1 MLLRLFFVLSA
12 GLLLGFAFGSRAAP
26 GEERRGEQR
35 AEQRTRRIPEFENEH
50 LKVWKTIIHPNQPLS
65 MHRHENGRAI
75 VAIRGGTLQVV
86 RESGEEKAMTWESG
100 RAYWLD
106 ADPPGE
112 LHGDVNRGAEPIEV
126 IVLELQ
132 R

>member
-1 MLLRLFFVLSA
+1 MLRLLLVLSV
-12 GLLLGFAFGSRAAP
+12 GLLVGFVSGSRVAD
-26 GEERRGEQR
+26 GQ
-35 AEQRTRRIPEFENEH
+35 EQRTRREPQFENEH
-50 LKVWKTIIHPNQPLS
+50 LKVWKTFVYPNQPLS

-75 VAIRGGTLQVV
+75 VAIQGGTLHVV
-86 RESGEEKAMTWESG
+86 TEEGEEKAMHWESG
-100 RAYWLD
+100 KAYWLD

-112 LHGDVNRGAEPIEV
+112 LHGDVNKGDDAIEV

>member
-1 MLLRLFFVLSA
+1 M
-12 GLLLGFAFGSRAAP
+12 
-26 GEERRGEQR
+26 
-35 AEQRTRRIPEFENEH
+35 
-50 LKVWKTIIHPNQPLS
+50 WKTFIYPNQPLS

-75 VAIRGGTLQVV
+75 VAIRGGTLHVV
-86 RESGEEKAMTWESG
+86 TEEGEEKAMDWESG
-100 RAYWLD
+100 KAYWLD

-112 LHGDVNRGAEPIEV
+112 LHGDVNRGEDPIEV